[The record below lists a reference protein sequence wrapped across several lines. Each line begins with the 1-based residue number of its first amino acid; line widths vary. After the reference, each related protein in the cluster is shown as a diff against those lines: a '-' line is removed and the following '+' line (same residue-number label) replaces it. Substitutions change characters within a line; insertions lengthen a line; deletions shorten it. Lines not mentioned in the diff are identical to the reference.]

1 VAQEFLKNYA
11 GYVQTDGYLGY
22 DFLEKMAGITH
33 LGCWAHVRRK
43 FVEVVNAAG
52 KDKDGKKKPGSG
64 EVVLD
69 YIGKLYL
76 LEKECA
82 EQKLKPEQIARE
94 RQSRAGPILD
104 QFKAWLDKRS
114 PQVPPGSTL
123 GKAISYTLGQW
134 KRLVVYLQD
143 GRLRPDNNL
152 AENAIRPFVLGRKNW
167 LFAATPDGAHA
178 SAALYSIIETA
189 KANGLEPY
197 WYLRYLFERL
207 PKAKTTEEYKKLLPQ
222 YVDRSLIDRP

>member
-1 VAQEFLKNYA
+1 
-11 GYVQTDGYLGY
+11 
-22 DFLEKMAGITH
+22 M
-33 LGCWAHVRRK
+33 
-43 FVEVVNAAG
+43 
-52 KDKDGKKKPGSG
+52 
-64 EVVLD
+64 
-69 YIGKLYL
+69 
-76 LEKECA
+76 
-82 EQKLKPEQIARE
+82 
-94 RQSRAGPILD
+94 
-104 QFKAWLDKRS
+104 
-114 PQVPPGSTL
+114 

-134 KRLVVYLQD
+134 ERLTVYLRD

-207 PKAKTTEEYKKLLPQ
+207 PAAKSTKEHKKLLPQ
-222 YVDRSLIDRP
+222 YVDRSLIARP